1 MTKKLEELFDV
12 APADE
17 LDITA
22 EENITK
28 HKTNPTIFLLMLS
41 TPIKQIFSSIQIQYC
56 SKYNLE

>member
-22 EENITK
+22 QENTRVVVV
-28 HKTNPTIFLLMLS
+28 
-41 TPIKQIFSSIQIQYC
+41 
-56 SKYNLE
+56 KYSAMQAVCWTQH

>member
-22 EENITK
+22 EENSAVVEAVTADDIPQLDRK
-28 HKTNPTIFLLMLS
+28 S
-41 TPIKQIFSSIQIQYC
+41 VV
-56 SKYNLE
+56 

>member
-22 EENITK
+22 EENTRVVEAVTADDIPQLQTA
-28 HKTNPTIFLLMLS
+28 
-41 TPIKQIFSSIQIQYC
+41 
-56 SKYNLE
+56 